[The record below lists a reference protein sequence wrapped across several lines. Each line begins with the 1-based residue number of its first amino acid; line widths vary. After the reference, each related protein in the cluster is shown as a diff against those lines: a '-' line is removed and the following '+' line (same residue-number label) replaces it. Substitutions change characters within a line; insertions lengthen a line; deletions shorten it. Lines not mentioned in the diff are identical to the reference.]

1 VGLIDTGTSSSLI
14 NKDIIDSSN
23 FNMKISENNIKWV
36 TQAGT
41 FEMDSIVEVENYFLP
56 QFTNKRRITSDFHV
70 FKKANETLMI
80 LFSVVTF

>member
-36 TQAGT
+36 TQVGT

-56 QFTNKRRITSDFHV
+56 QFTNKRKITSDFHV
-70 FKKANETLMI
+70 FQKCQ
-80 LFSVVTF
+80 